1 MKNTVRGLLLL
12 ALYGLVSFWEL
23 IDRILRGRKLSTWVD
38 DKFIGFAREVPE
50 WRNERF
56 AWWLVVVIFLACIF
70 SLG

>member
-38 DKFIGFAREVPE
+38 GKFVGFAREVPE
-50 WRNERF
+50 WRSERF
-56 AWWLVVVIFLACIF
+56 AWWLIITIILAGIF